1 MKKTVKELVL
11 AAEEA
16 VGWVEGLTLPNELNP
31 SLHRLQAAINSV
43 KAEEKTSIRTGYLH
57 LIEHADGRMRI
68 TATVESRENYFS
80 RAGWKSAG
88 VEAAIIYSEEVSDLK
103 WARDD
108 LRVILPDER
117 YGGQGMEWS
126 ESSKEELIDAMRT
139 VAESVNNHRS

>member
-1 MKKTVKELVL
+1 MTKTVKELVM

-16 VGWVEGLTLPNELNP
+16 AGWVEGLTLPNELNP
-31 SLHRLQAAINSV
+31 SLHRLQAAINGV
-43 KAEEKTSIRTGYLH
+43 KAEEKASIRTGYLH

-68 TATVESRENYFS
+68 TATVETAENYFS

-88 VEAAIIYSEEVSDLK
+88 VEATITYSEEVNDLK

-108 LRVILPDER
+108 LRVLLPDER
-117 YGGQGMEWS
+117 WGGQGMEWS
-126 ESSKEELIDAMRT
+126 ESAKEDLVAAMRT